1 MRRSLI
7 FSFSLL
13 IVLFLLS
20 SCGTTVKRIESG
32 TQQDISGYWN
42 ARDVRIVCDAL
53 INDCLLSPLVNQAI
67 GAMGGRKPTVIVG
80 RFRNES
86 SEHIDTAII
95 SATME
100 TVIFNS
106 GRLDFVAG
114 GDTRTEIRAERQE
127 QQSFASEET
136 AAALGR
142 EIGADFL
149 LTGSVRTIIDR
160 EGNRTIR
167 TYFVTAELTNIET
180 NARVWL
186 GMNNDIT
193 KVVTR
198 PRNKL

>member
-1 MRRSLI
+1 MKRSFI

-13 IVLFLLS
+13 TVFLLLS
-20 SCGTTVKRIESG
+20 SCGTTVRRIESG
-32 TQQDISGYWN
+32 TQADLSGYWN

-53 INDCLLSPLVNQAI
+53 INDCLSSPLVNQAI
-67 GAMGGRKPTVIVG
+67 GAMGNRKPTVIVG

-114 GDTRTEIRAERQE
+114 GSTRDEVRAERQG

-136 AAALGR
+136 AASLGR

-160 EGNRTIR
+160 EENRTVR

-193 KVVTR
+193 KVITR
-198 PRNKL
+198 PRNRL